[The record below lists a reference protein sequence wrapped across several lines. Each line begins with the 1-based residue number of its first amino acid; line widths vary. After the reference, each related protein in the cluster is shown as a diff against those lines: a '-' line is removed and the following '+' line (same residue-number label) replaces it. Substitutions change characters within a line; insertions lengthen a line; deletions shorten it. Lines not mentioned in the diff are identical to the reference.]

1 MENFEIGNNYLNFNK
16 RLKFLGVKIVLF
28 LRFKYTA
35 TYSCVSKLLSG
46 KEEVKLLTL
55 IILPSPGISNSI
67 IQRII
72 GMGKFITRDT
82 MSLI

>member
-1 MENFEIGNNYLNFNK
+1 MDNFEIGNNYLNFYK
-16 RLKFLGVKIVLF
+16 TVKILSVKIVLF
-28 LRFKYTA
+28 LRIKYTA

-55 IILPSPGISNSI
+55 IILPSQGISNSI
-67 IQRII
+67 IQRMI
-72 GMGKFITRDT
+72 GMGKFLTRHT

>member
-1 MENFEIGNNYLNFNK
+1 M
-16 RLKFLGVKIVLF
+16 LKFLGVKIVLF

-55 IILPSPGISNSI
+55 IILPQTLAQAYQTLLYKERLVYWESI
-67 IQRII
+67 
-72 GMGKFITRDT
+72 
-82 MSLI
+82 

>member
-1 MENFEIGNNYLNFNK
+1 M
-16 RLKFLGVKIVLF
+16 LKFLGVKIVLF

-67 IQRII
+67 IQRMI
-72 GMGKFITRDT
+72 GMGKYMQRHYVSDITV
-82 MSLI
+82 